1 MVRLILD
8 YAAIMHNVRAVDA
21 MVRAHHA
28 RWTLATNALSGD
40 PVALAGLRRC
50 GIRSVADTRVDHMEV
65 LAGLESPPEKWF
77 MRLPHLGLAQRVV
90 ATSEVSL
97 VSEMA
102 TIAALDAAAR
112 QQGRRQAIILMVE
125 LGDLSEGIFSGDLLD
140 FYREAENHAN
150 VSVLGLGGNLGF
162 QAGVAPNVDRLNQL
176 AMFRELIELKFNRR
190 LPFVSA
196 GTSAVLPLLAGN
208 AVPAAINHFRVGESV
223 FLGTDLVG
231 GGVLPGLRT
240 DALTVEAP
248 VVELKKKTLFYSTA
262 GSTIRPFAGMES
274 RNYSPGQRGY
284 RAVVGIGQAD
294 TEAEGLVPVEPGFT
308 VLGAGSDLVVLD
320 IDSQEPT
327 LKVGDT
333 VSFRPGYR
341 ALMRLMASPY
351 VEKIYQG
358 MREEGERGDFDL
370 APVIAD

>member
-8 YAAIMHNVRAVDA
+8 FAAIMSNVRAVDA
-21 MVRAHHA
+21 MVRGHGA

-40 PVALAGLRRC
+40 PRALAGLRCC

-65 LAGLESPPEKWF
+65 LGGLESPPERWF
-77 MRLPHLGLAQRVV
+77 MRLPHLGLAARIVEN
-90 ATSEVSL
+90 SDVSL

-102 TIAALDAAAR
+102 TIAALDEAAR
-112 QQGRRQAIILMVE
+112 QRGCRQPIILMVE

-140 FYREAENHAN
+140 FYREAENHHHI
-150 VSVLGLGGNLGF
+150 SVLGLGGNLGF

-176 AMFRELIELKFNRR
+176 AMFRELIELKFKCR

-196 GTSAVLPLLAGN
+196 GTSAVLPLLAGK

-240 DALTVEAP
+240 DAVTVEAP
-248 VVELKKKTLFYSTA
+248 VVELKEKTLFYSNA
-262 GSTIRPFAGMES
+262 GSTILPFAGIES
-274 RNYSPGQRGY
+274 RNYSPGQRGL

-294 TEAEGLVPVEPGFT
+294 TEADGLVPVEQGFT

-320 IDSQEPT
+320 IASREPN

-351 VEKIYQG
+351 VEKIFQE
-358 MREEGERGDFDL
+358 MQEEGDRDDFDL
-370 APVIAD
+370 APVLGE